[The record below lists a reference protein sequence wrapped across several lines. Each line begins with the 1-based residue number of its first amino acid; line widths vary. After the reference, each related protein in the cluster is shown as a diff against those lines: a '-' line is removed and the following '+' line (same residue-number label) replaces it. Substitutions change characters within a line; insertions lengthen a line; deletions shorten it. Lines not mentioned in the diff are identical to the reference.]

1 MKTSTA
7 HSRLESL
14 QLAAEECL
22 TRDEA
27 QKILKRLIRPTPSS
41 SLPQPPS
48 TVPRIERPLKPVG
61 DEDLT
66 CLVVSRSVCIHS
78 KLLKSCQEELAE
90 AEGKVEKLR
99 LEDVE

>member
-27 QKILKRLIRPTPSS
+27 QKILRKAD
-41 SLPQPPS
+41 
-48 TVPRIERPLKPVG
+48 KA
-61 DEDLT
+61 
-66 CLVVSRSVCIHS
+66 HA
-78 KLLKSCQEELAE
+78 KL
-90 AEGKVEKLR
+90 
-99 LEDVE
+99 